1 MKVRTTQ
8 RLLEVSQSK
17 AVETPVM
24 ETLVKEGRTL
34 PNSVTEDIGGFSLA
48 PSYSAKEL
56 RRINKRLKYNNRQ
69 STKSA
74 KKQWRF
80 TTKW

>member
-1 MKVRTTQ
+1 MKAKTIQ
-8 RLLEVSQSK
+8 RLSEVSQSK
-17 AVETPVM
+17 AVEIPM
-24 ETLVKEGRTL
+24 LGTLVKEGRTL
-34 PNSVTEDIGGFSLA
+34 PNSITEDIGGILLA
-48 PSYSAKEL
+48 PRYSAKQL
-56 RRINKRLKYNNRQ
+56 RRINKRLKHKNRQ

>member
-1 MKVRTTQ
+1 MKAKTTQ
-8 RLLEVSQSK
+8 CLLEVSQSE
-17 AVETPVM
+17 AVNTPVM
-24 ETLVKEGRTL
+24 GILVKEGLTL

-56 RRINKRLKYNNRQ
+56 RRINNRLKYNNRQ
-69 STKSA
+69 LSKSA

-80 TTKW
+80 TSQW

>member
-1 MKVRTTQ
+1 MKAKTTQ
-8 RLLEVSQSK
+8 RLLEVSQSE
-17 AVETPVM
+17 AVEIPVM
-24 ETLVKEGRTL
+24 GTLVKEGQNL
-34 PNSVTEDIGGFSLA
+34 PNSITEDIGGFSLA

-56 RRINKRLKYNNRQ
+56 RRINKRLKYKNRQ

-80 TTKW
+80 ITKW